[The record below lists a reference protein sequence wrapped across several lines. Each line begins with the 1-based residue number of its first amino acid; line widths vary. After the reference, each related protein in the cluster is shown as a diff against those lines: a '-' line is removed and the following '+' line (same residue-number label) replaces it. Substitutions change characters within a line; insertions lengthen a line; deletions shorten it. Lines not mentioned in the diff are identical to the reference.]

1 MFAWLFDLVRR
12 KLGHWLIS
20 DEEADERKREEERA
34 RKQKEIID
42 AAGDVEDT
50 ARDLDSGDF

>member
-1 MFAWLFDLVRR
+1 MMSWIFDWVRR

-20 DEEADERKREEERA
+20 DEEADERKRDEDRA
-34 RKQKEIID
+34 KKQKEIID
-42 AAGDVEDT
+42 TQGDVDDT